1 MSIDMKTNSF
11 CIKRVDPRYV
21 TLNEDIFMSLP
32 GDCLKVYLALRFEAD
47 YEMEYS
53 SVKRNV
59 QFLANKSLISVRQV
73 KYCLKKLEE
82 QGLIMR
88 EKNPG
93 YQTTY
98 WVAKNL
104 NNFVKVSVVQ
114 EVHGVVQEVHGV
126 VQEVHDINNNSF
138 INHSNKDICTSVP
151 EMQPAAPKEE
161 KPKPTVTKEVAQY
174 VTAWNQLAS
183 KYNLNTMGSNQRELK
198 AIEANLRKLKPIWD
212 CVLTPE
218 SFVCLMEQAAILKH
232 DYLIQMNFELEWIL
246 REKNFMKIYKDVERA
261 GNERPR

>member
-47 YEMEYS
+47 YAMEYS

-104 NNFVKVSVVQ
+104 NHFVKVS
-114 EVHGVVQEVHGV
+114 VVQEVHGV

-138 INHSNKDICTSVP
+138 INHSNKEICTSVP
-151 EMQPAAPKEE
+151 ETPPSAENGKKD
-161 KPKPTVTKEVAQY
+161 KPQVTRE
-174 VTAWNQLAS
+174 TASYIAIWNELAIAH
-183 KYNLNTMGSNQRELK
+183 G
-198 AIEANLRKLKPIWD
+198 LKPVGQDKRQLNAIHKSLQVIKKEWEVKLTEQSFRVWLTQGVNAKHYRLSKFKHRLDICLRWD
-212 CVLTPE
+212 AFIEIYT
-218 SFVCLMEQAAILKH
+218 
-232 DYLIQMNFELEWIL
+232 LEGI
-246 REKNFMKIYKDVERA
+246 D
-261 GNERPR
+261 